1 MAPDNMNYEIIIPD
15 SEIQKDWATELLNQ
29 LLEYEMY
36 NKPSIKAKL
45 EETWNFYWKNIE
57 ELKTY
62 IRKNL
67 DYENISESSHQLKV
81 KILDYFIEEWYVTQ
95 KWETLKWLDKILS
108 TFWII
113 GIKSSD
119 HDLEFD
125 SNEKILFTRNS
136 NWEINIEHFW
146 QIIWTITHIKKEQ

>member
-29 LLEYEMY
+29 LLEYEMC

-45 EETWNFYWKNIE
+45 EETWNFYCQNIE

-81 KILDYFIEEWYVTQ
+81 KILDYFIEEWYITQ

-125 SNEKILFTRNS
+125 SNEKILFTPNS
-136 NWEINIEHFW
+136 NWEINIEYIW
-146 QIIWTITHIKKEQ
+146 KIIWTIAHIKKEQ